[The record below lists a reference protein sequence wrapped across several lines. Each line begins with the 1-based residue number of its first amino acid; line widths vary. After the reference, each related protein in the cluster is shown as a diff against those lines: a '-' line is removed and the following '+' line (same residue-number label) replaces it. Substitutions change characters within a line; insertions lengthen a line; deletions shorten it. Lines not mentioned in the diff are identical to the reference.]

1 MRPNKQVAALSSE
14 EGTAPIRTYGK
25 KTGLFC
31 TCFVNTTRWQGY
43 THMPHTQT
51 RGFRNI
57 IAVLGRALP
66 DRRCMCLKCH
76 NWGLLSMGFEVYDQ
90 GRARPLRV
98 AGIKRTCD
106 TSTSTIKQ
114 DVEFMMKQSKA
125 DVPPHCSNFG
135 IP

>member
-1 MRPNKQVAALSSE
+1 
-14 EGTAPIRTYGK
+14 
-25 KTGLFC
+25 
-31 TCFVNTTRWQGY
+31 
-43 THMPHTQT
+43 
-51 RGFRNI
+51 
-57 IAVLGRALP
+57 
-66 DRRCMCLKCH
+66 
-76 NWGLLSMGFEVYDQ
+76 MGFEVYDQ

-125 DVPPHCSNFG
+125 DVPPFQFC